1 MSDTKDGGG
10 SRPSGDNAPQHV
22 TTVFADGDVPDHL
35 TDMSGDEAALA
46 ALGYKQ
52 EFKREFSAWTS
63 FAVSFAVM
71 GLLPSIATTMW
82 YGIGYAGPAA
92 NTWGWLVS
100 VVFILCIAASMAE
113 LASSMPTSGGL
124 YYSAAVLAGPKYGP
138 FAAWVTGW
146 SNWFVQVTGA
156 PSVNWGGASMIL
168 AAASIV
174 NPSYIPTSYQT
185 FLLTSFIMILHACI
199 SSMPTLWIARFNS
212 VGTTI
217 NILALIATIIIIPT
231 TTNNVPKFQPS
242 SVAWSIENFTDWP
255 DGVAVLM
262 SFLSICWTMS
272 GYDAPFHLAEE
283 CSNAAVA
290 SPRAIIMTAASGSV
304 FGFILNTLIA
314 YTITD
319 IKAVIDTDLGQPWAA
334 YLVQVLPQKAALTV
348 LALTIVCAFS
358 MGQGCMVAA
367 SRVCFAYARDDCFG
381 VISKPLKRVNKY
393 TKTPV
398 NAVWFNT
405 FVGILLLLLIF
416 GGTAISAI
424 FSIGAIAAFV
434 AFSIPIFIKIA
445 FVRNKF
451 RRGPWHLGP
460 FSLPIGALGVAFVLV
475 ILPFFNFPQANG
487 ANLTPQ
493 NMNWTSLVYGA
504 PMLFV
509 IIWFFVDAHKWFKG
523 PKINIAHHMHGISI
537 EGIDVSQKKQVDV
550 ETGSSSKGSTTP
562 NLASD
567 IDSDDDEIENT
578 PYSESH
584 IN

>member
-1 MSDTKDGGG
+1 MAIIPKIDGDGH
-10 SRPSGDNAPQHV
+10 PPGDGAPPV
-22 TTVFADGDVPDHL
+22 TTVFKDGEGPDHL
-35 TDMSGDEAALA
+35 SDMEGDDAALA

-100 VVFILCIAASMAE
+100 VIFILCIALSMAE

-124 YYSAAVLAGPKYGP
+124 YYAAAVLAGPKYGP
-138 FAAWVTGW
+138 LAAWVTGW

-156 PSVNWGGASMIL
+156 PSVNYGGASMIL

-174 NPSYIPTSYQT
+174 NPDYVPTSYQT
-185 FLLTSFIMILHACI
+185 FLLTTFIMIIHACI
-199 SSMPTLWIARFNS
+199 SSMPTLWIAHFNS

-217 NILALIATIIIIPT
+217 NILALIVTIIIIPT
-231 TTNNVPKFQPS
+231 TTNNIPKFQPS

-255 DGVAVLM
+255 DGIAVLM
-262 SFLSICWTMS
+262 SFLAICWTMS

-283 CSNAAVA
+283 CSNAAIA
-290 SPRAIIMTAASGSV
+290 SPRAIVMTAASGSV
-304 FGFILNTLIA
+304 LGFVLNVLIA

-319 IKAVIDTDLGQPWAA
+319 IDAVINTELGQPWAA
-334 YLVQVLPQKAALTV
+334 YLIQVLPQKAALAV

-381 VISKPLKRVNKY
+381 VLSVPLKRVNKY
-393 TKTPV
+393 TRTPV

-405 FVGILLLLLIF
+405 TVGILLLLLIF
-416 GGTAISAI
+416 GGAAIDAI
-424 FSIGAIAAFV
+424 FSIGAIAAFI

-451 RRGPWHLGP
+451 RRGPWHLGA
-460 FSLPIGALGVAFVLV
+460 FSLPIGALGCAFVLV
-475 ILPFFNFPQANG
+475 ITPFFAFPSVNG
-487 ANLTPQ
+487 ADLTLEE
-493 NMNWTSLVYGA
+493 MNWTSLVYGA

-523 PKINIAHHMHGISI
+523 PKINIEHHMNARAI
-537 EGIDVSQKKQVDV
+537 EGLEVPANKNMDIES
-550 ETGSSSKGSTTP
+550 GSMSKESTT
-562 NLASD
+562 
-567 IDSDDDEIENT
+567 
-578 PYSESH
+578 
-584 IN
+584 

>member
-10 SRPSGDNAPQHV
+10 SRPSGDNAQQHV

-35 TDMSGDEAALA
+35 TDLSGDEAALA

-231 TTNNVPKFQPS
+231 TTKNVPKFQPS

-334 YLVQVLPQKAALTV
+334 YLVQVLPQEAALAV

-460 FSLPIGALGVAFVLV
+460 FSMPIGALGVAFVLV

-537 EGIDVSQKKQVDV
+537 EGIDVSQQKQVDV
-550 ETGSSSKGSTTP
+550 ETGSSSKGSTT
-562 NLASD
+562 
-567 IDSDDDEIENT
+567 
-578 PYSESH
+578 
-584 IN
+584 